1 MNAPMNRAQ
10 RRAMKKGRGATEY
23 RDVPLPAALDEFTVF
38 DMTQTLLNKIS
49 NGAIEAYR
57 GEPVFRDNAGQLC
70 YVCPALKGWVE
81 TWELINDQ
89 LGTNINLYP
98 LRRIHNKLDAG
109 MILAEGEISAAKD
122 TLLSMRLV
130 FRAADRSRIAS
141 IARSAQIKILLE
153 DRAP

>member
-10 RRAMKKGRGATEY
+10 RRAMKKGRRAPEY

-38 DMTQTLLNKIS
+38 DMVQTMMDKIS

-57 GEPVFRDNAGQLC
+57 GEPVFRDNAGSLC
-70 YVCPALKGWVE
+70 YVCPALKGWIE

-89 LGTNINLYP
+89 LGTNINLQP
-98 LRRIHNKLDAG
+98 IGRIHNKLDAG
-109 MILAEGEISAAKD
+109 MVLTESEITAGKD
-122 TLLSMRLV
+122 SLQAMRLV
-130 FRAADRSRIAS
+130 FRASDRSRIAS

-153 DRAP
+153 DRS